1 MNVTKTPFKGLLILE
16 PKVFS
21 DSRGYFYESY
31 SKRTCQ
37 EFGLDA
43 EFVQSN
49 QSQSKKGVIRG
60 LHYQNAPH
68 TQARLIRV
76 LQGRIQDV
84 VVDLRRDQDTFGK
97 YFSFELSANEKKQLF
112 IPKGFA
118 HGFSV
123 LSDSAEFLYSCDA
136 YYYPASEGGIHY
148 NDPALGIDWKV
159 NPSEAIVSGKDSL
172 LPLFSA
178 ASFNF

>member
-1 MNVTKTPFKGLLILE
+1 MKVTKTPFKGLLILE

-37 EFGLDA
+37 EIGLDA

-68 TQARLIRV
+68 AQARLIRV
-76 LQGRIQDV
+76 LQGRILDV
-84 VVDLRRDQDTFGK
+84 VVDLRKDQNTFGK
-97 YFSFELSANEKKQLF
+97 VFSIELFAEEKKQLF

-123 LSDSAEFLYSCDA
+123 LSDTAEFLYSCDA
-136 YYYPASEGGIHY
+136 YYYPAFEGGIRY
-148 NDPALGIDWKV
+148 DDPALDINWKV
-159 NPSEAIVSGKDSL
+159 DNDHAIVSEKDLSL
-172 LPLFSA
+172 PHFSA
-178 ASFNF
+178 ASYIF